1 MSLIKSFFSVT
12 VFQPLFNALI
22 LLYLLIPDLGV
33 AIVLLT
39 VIIKLLLLPT
49 SRKAIES
56 QKKMQEIQPE
66 VKELQKKYKHDRQLQ
81 SQKIMELYRKKNVNP
96 ASGCLPM
103 IVQLVFLIALYQVF
117 LTGLGSDNIGQYLY
131 GFVESPQQLNPIAFG
146 FLDLSVPNNFL
157 ALVVAALQFV
167 QGKMMLKKQDL
178 KKSSDKKKPAK
189 KDSQKPAEP
198 EFAELFQK
206 QILYMGPLFTLLIGN
221 SFSSQLIGITIPSG
235 LILYWG
241 ISTIFMIVQQY
252 QIFKKEGGSL
262 LKNTSQSTA
271 PEKAKL

>member
-1 MSLIKSFFSVT
+1 VSLIKSFFSVT
-12 VFQPLFNALI
+12 IFQPLFNALI

-33 AIVLLT
+33 AIILLT

-66 VKELQKKYKHDRQLQ
+66 VKELQKKYKDNRQLQ
-81 SQKIMELYRKKNVNP
+81 SQKIMELYKKKNVNP

-117 LTGLGSDNIGQYLY
+117 LTGLGSDDIGQHLY
-131 GFVESPQQLNPIAFG
+131 GFVKSPQQLDPIAFG

-167 QGKMMLKKQDL
+167 QGKMMLKKQEL
-178 KKSSDKKKPAK
+178 KKSAEKKKVAK
-189 KDSQKPAEP
+189 KDSSGPAEP

-241 ISTIFMIVQQY
+241 ISTIFMIIQQY
-252 QIFKKEGGSL
+252 QVFKKEGVSL
-262 LKNTSQSTA
+262 MKTSKPA
-271 PEKAKL
+271 AN